1 MSMCRVKWQFPKSC
15 LQTLLLAS
23 RRLKI
28 LESWKGFGQC
38 IKTSTTEETDSNIW
52 VPVRSYSLW
61 PHAFVV
67 VVQSLSRVWLF
78 GTAWTAAC
86 QPSLSFTISQGLLRF
101 MAIESV
107 MLSFY
112 PQSFPATVI
121 FQWVGSLHQ
130 VAKVL
135 ELHLQ
140 QRSFQWIF
148 RVDFL

>member
-86 QPSLSFTISQGLLRF
+86 QPSLSFTISQGLLKLMF
-101 MAIESV
+101 IELRMPSH
-107 MLSFY
+107 
-112 PQSFPATVI
+112 PQSPPSTPVLNLS
-121 FQWVGSLHQ
+121 QHQ
-130 VAKVL
+130 GL
-135 ELHLQ
+135 
-140 QRSFQWIF
+140 FQWISSWYQVGF
-148 RVDFL
+148 SRPG